1 MISFICRFHQTEQD
15 ETLGDIFLYPYLRF
29 SPTDRVGGFEESQQ
43 RFEAMPIAAKPS
55 QMFKG
60 QESQDDEAL

>member
-1 MISFICRFHQTEQD
+1 M
-15 ETLGDIFLYPYLRF
+15 FLYPYLRF